1 MRKKIGLIFGLMPK
15 NAKSKK
21 NSAKREVQEKRELLL
36 KEQLPGTIYGQVTRA
51 LGDCNFLVMGEDG
64 ISRLCH
70 LRKSIKRQFVLAEG
84 IVLVGVRDFQIDK
97 GDIVYVYLHEEATRM
112 RQMGEIQFSLTS
124 GVNGAESF
132 EEKEDDSTF
141 VFDEI

>member
-1 MRKKIGLIFGLMPK
+1 MPK

-36 KEQLPGTIYGQVTRA
+36 KDHLPGTIYGQVTRV
-51 LGDCNFLVMGEDG
+51 LGDCNFMVMGEDG
-64 ISRLCH
+64 LERMCH

-84 IVLVGVRDFQIDK
+84 ILLVGVRDFQADK
-97 GDIVYVYLHEEATRM
+97 GDIVYVYLHEEATKL
-112 RQMGEIQFSLTS
+112 RQMGEIHFSLS
-124 GVNGAESF
+124 AGSNLSDEVVD
-132 EEKEDDSTF
+132 EKEDESTF